1 MPDPFAPGPFGIKF
15 DALPDAI
22 SIFPLPGA
30 LLLPKGRLPLNIFEP
45 RYLAMIFDALGEGR
59 LIGMVQT
66 EAEHGGLVPE
76 DAGLFGIG
84 CAGRIV
90 AFNETPDGRL
100 LITLEGVCRYRID
113 EELADKNGYR
123 RVRPDFSSFRADM
136 DGGPPELA
144 RESFLALL
152 RRYFDAKQLKVDW
165 ASLEQTEDR
174 LLIATLAM
182 MCPFGLPE
190 KQALLEAPDF
200 AAITDVMQSLMT
212 MAIQDTGP
220 STSRH

>member
-1 MPDPFAPGPFGIKF
+1 MAGPFGIAF
-15 DALPDAI
+15 DALPGAI

-30 LLLPKGRLPLNIFEP
+30 LLLPGGRLPLNIFEP
-45 RYLAMIFDALGEGR
+45 RYLAMIFDALGDSR

-76 DAGLFGIG
+76 DAPLFGIG

-90 AFNETPDGRL
+90 AFNETRDGRL
-100 LITLEGVCRYRID
+100 MITLEGVCRYRID
-113 EELADKNGYR
+113 AELGDKNGYR
-123 RVRPDFSSFRADM
+123 RVRPDFSAFRADM
-136 DGGPPELA
+136 DERPAGLDRDG
-144 RESFLALL
+144 FLEVL

-174 LLIATLAM
+174 LLIANLAM

-200 AAITDVMQSLMT
+200 AAITSVMEQLMT
-212 MAIQDTGP
+212 MAIQEAGP
-220 STSRH
+220 STATH

>member
-1 MPDPFAPGPFGIKF
+1 MPG
-15 DALPDAI
+15 AI

-30 LLLPKGRLPLNIFEP
+30 LLLPGGRLPLNIFEP
-45 RYLAMIFDALGEGR
+45 RYLAMIFDALGDSR

-66 EAEHGGLVPE
+66 EADHGGLVPE
-76 DAGLFGIG
+76 DAPLFGIG

-90 AFNETPDGRL
+90 AFNETRDGRL
-100 LITLEGVCRYRID
+100 MITLEGVCRYRID
-113 EELADKNGYR
+113 AELGDKNGYR
-123 RVRPDFSSFRADM
+123 RVRPDFSAFRADM
-136 DGGPPELA
+136 DERPAGLDRDG
-144 RESFLALL
+144 FLEVL

-174 LLIATLAM
+174 LLIANLAM

-200 AAITDVMQSLMT
+200 AAITSVMEQLMT
-212 MAIQDTGP
+212 MAIQEAGP
-220 STSRH
+220 STATH

>member
-1 MPDPFAPGPFGIKF
+1 MIQPVDPHHS
-15 DALPDAI
+15 DANP
-22 SIFPLPGA
+22 A
-30 LLLPKGRLPLNIFEP
+30 LYRL
-45 RYLAMIFDALGEGR
+45 
-59 LIGMVQT
+59 
-66 EAEHGGLVPE
+66 
-76 DAGLFGIG
+76 G
-84 CAGRIV
+84 CAGRIT
-90 AFNETPDGRL
+90 AFAETDDNRF
-100 LITLEGVCRYRID
+100 LITLTGLCRFAVS
-113 EELADKNGYR
+113 EELALKDGYR

-136 DGGPPELA
+136 DVGGPDLD

-152 RRYFDAKQLKVDW
+152 RRYFDAKKLKVDW

>member
-1 MPDPFAPGPFGIKF
+1 MASPFGIAF

-30 LLLPKGRLPLNIFEP
+30 LLLPRGRLPLNIFEP
-45 RYLAMIFDALGEGR
+45 RYLAMILDALGDER

-66 EAEHGGLVPE
+66 EAKHGGLVPE

-113 EELADKNGYR
+113 AELADKNGYR
-123 RVRPDFSSFRADM
+123 RVRPDFSSFRADI
-136 DGGPPELA
+136 DAGPPDLD
-144 RESFLALL
+144 RKVFLALL

-200 AAITDVMQSLMT
+200 AAITDVMEKLMT
-212 MAIQDTGP
+212 MAIQDAGP
-220 STSRH
+220 STATH

>member
-1 MPDPFAPGPFGIKF
+1 MAGPFGIAF

-30 LLLPKGRLPLNIFEP
+30 LLLPSGRLPLNIYEP
-45 RYLAMIFDALGEGR
+45 RYLAMIFDALAEDR

-76 DAGLFGIG
+76 GAPLFGTG

-90 AFNETPDGRL
+90 AFNETRDSRL

-113 EELADKNGYR
+113 AEIENKNGYR
-123 RVRPDFSSFRADM
+123 RVRPDYSAFRADM
-136 DGGPPELA
+136 DEGPATLN
-144 RESFLALL
+144 RDSFLAIL

-200 AAITDVMQSLMT
+200 AAITGVMEQLMT
-212 MAIQDTGP
+212 MAIQEAGP
-220 STSRH
+220 SGSTH

>member
-1 MPDPFAPGPFGIKF
+1 MAGPFGVAF
-15 DALPDAI
+15 EGLPDAI

-30 LLLPKGRLPLNIFEP
+30 LLLPSGRLPLNIFEP
-45 RYLAMIFDALGEGR
+45 RYLAMIFDALGQDR

-76 DAGLFGIG
+76 DAPLFGIG

-90 AFNETPDGRL
+90 AFNETRDGRL

-113 EELADKNGYR
+113 GEMEGKNGYR
-123 RVRPDFSSFRADM
+123 RVRPDFSAFRADM
-136 DGGPPELA
+136 DEGPAALD
-144 RESFLALL
+144 RDSFLAILS
-152 RRYFDAKQLKVDW
+152 RYFDAKQLKVDW

-174 LLIATLAM
+174 LLIANLAM

-200 AAITDVMQSLMT
+200 AAITDVMEKLMT
-212 MAIQDTGP
+212 MAIQEAGP
-220 STSRH
+220 SGSTH